1 MTGDG
6 PAARPAGG
14 GHAQPRG
21 GAHAPGGDA
30 HAPGGDARH
39 AGEPALTVVAGQ
51 PSAEE
56 LAALTVALSAVLA
69 TRGGP
74 AGRPGR
80 AASGW
85 ADRSAMMGVPP
96 SPGPDAWRRSTW
108 PR

>member
-6 PAARPAGG
+6 PAKPPAG
-14 GHAQPRG
+14 
-21 GAHAPGGDA
+21 
-30 HAPGGDARH
+30 
-39 AGEPALTVVAGQ
+39 PALEIVAGH

-69 TRGGP
+69 THGDPAAAGP

-80 AASGW
+80 PSGW
-85 ADRSAMMGVPP
+85 ADRSRMMRFPP
-96 SPGPDAWRRSTW
+96 GPAPDAWRRSAR